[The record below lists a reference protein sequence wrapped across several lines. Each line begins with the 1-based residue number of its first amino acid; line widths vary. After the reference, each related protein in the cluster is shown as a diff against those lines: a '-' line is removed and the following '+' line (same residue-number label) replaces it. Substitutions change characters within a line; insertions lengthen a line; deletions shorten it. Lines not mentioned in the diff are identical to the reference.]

1 MREKMKSSVYCLA
14 RASAIVF
21 QKIVR
26 RRPSSADDRT
36 GAFIDLQVLAVG
48 RSTSQ
53 ARCSASVPRRVCI
66 GVSRS
71 LKPPQRVCRVR
82 SESSSAPPGSLTAY
96 A

>member
-1 MREKMKSSVYCLA
+1 MREKMKSSVFCLA

-26 RRPSSADDRT
+26 RRPSSDDDRT
-36 GAFIDLQVLAVG
+36 GAFLDLLVLAVG

-71 LKPPQRVCRVR
+71 LKPPQQSAECILK
-82 SESSSAPPGSLTAY
+82 APPLHPGP
-96 A
+96 